1 MLTCYTSIVSIRL
14 RHAKTATRTYSS
26 CVIPFLLRI
35 PDVWGPGRMC
45 AKVIVLGRL
54 PPVPVIG
61 GARAED
67 GCVAL
72 DEGRVRVQA
81 A

>member
-1 MLTCYTSIVSIRL
+1 MIVQSDNPALVLI
-14 RHAKTATRTYSS
+14 
-26 CVIPFLLRI
+26 CC
-35 PDVWGPGRMC
+35 DVRDEQLGQLGAERRVRGGHQPAAGDRRG
-45 AKVIVLGRL
+45 LGRL
-54 PPVPVIG
+54 PPVPVLG

-67 GCVAL
+67 GCVAP